1 MNTISNKYILL
12 MAQSYI
18 NNTKL
23 SFYYYFLYACQYI
36 SLKFLMVCGYFL
48 LAIFLFTV
56 WLEKFS

>member
-56 WLEKFS
+56 W